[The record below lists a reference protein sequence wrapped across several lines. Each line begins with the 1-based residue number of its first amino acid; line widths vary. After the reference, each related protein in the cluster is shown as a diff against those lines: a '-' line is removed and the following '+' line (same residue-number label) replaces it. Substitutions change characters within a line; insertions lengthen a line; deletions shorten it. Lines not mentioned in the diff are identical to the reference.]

1 MLRTASSLPYRAFD
15 AGLRRGRLP
24 PTPPACYRASWQ
36 LPGPDFHRQ
45 ATTSLR
51 TARSAAR
58 SQRHLPLCWAHERA
72 GLTGIDL
79 LAWTQHLLLDG
90 DLAAAE
96 PKKLR
101 YRLLHVAARL
111 PRRRRTRLRIARPVP
126 GPSTSSPRSTGSP
139 RYPDP
144 SREPA
149 TRAPTS
155 SHRRNPTTA
164 SGNRHTSPTSIPR
177 RDQLQFERMIKYL
190 AKDRGCGT
198 SAPTPATCCPQRRT
212 RARTRSAPYR

>member
-1 MLRTASSLPYRAFD
+1 MPTPATRSNAHRPQDQTPRTA
-15 AGLRRGRLP
+15 
-24 PTPPACYRASWQ
+24 PT
-36 LPGPDFHRQ
+36 
-45 ATTSLR
+45 
-51 TARSAAR
+51 
-58 SQRHLPLCWAHERA
+58 ERA

-79 LAWTQHLLLDG
+79 LAWTQHLLLGG
-90 DLAAAE
+90 DLAADE

-164 SGNRHTSPTSIPR
+164 SGNQHTSPTSIPR

-190 AKDRGCGT
+190 AKDRGLRDFGANPGHLLSTKAHACAYQVGSVSVGAMDT
-198 SAPTPATCCPQRRT
+198 GRPVRYRTALPAAYC
-212 RARTRSAPYR
+212 